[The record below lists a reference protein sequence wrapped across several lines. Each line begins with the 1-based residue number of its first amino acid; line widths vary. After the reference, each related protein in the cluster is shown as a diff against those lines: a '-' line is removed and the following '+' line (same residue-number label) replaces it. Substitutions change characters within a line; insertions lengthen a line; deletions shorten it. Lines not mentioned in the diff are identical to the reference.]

1 MLENI
6 NSYKDINNK
15 LNIGFAFTQTL
26 KNESRGMYLSDT
38 TLVLFFLLEVLIGQK
53 FFEVKK
59 IFAGPFCQSSI
70 IFLTTTKLK
79 KEDLDP
85 CYQL

>member
-59 IFAGPFCQSSI
+59 NICWT
-70 IFLTTTKLK
+70 FLSVFNNFFNNHKTQKGR
-79 KEDLDP
+79 P
-85 CYQL
+85 

>member
-15 LNIGFAFTQTL
+15 LNIGFAFTQML

-38 TLVLFFLLEVLIGQK
+38 TLVLFF
-53 FFEVKK
+53 
-59 IFAGPFCQSSI
+59 C
-70 IFLTTTKLK
+70 LK
-79 KEDLDP
+79 
-85 CYQL
+85 Y